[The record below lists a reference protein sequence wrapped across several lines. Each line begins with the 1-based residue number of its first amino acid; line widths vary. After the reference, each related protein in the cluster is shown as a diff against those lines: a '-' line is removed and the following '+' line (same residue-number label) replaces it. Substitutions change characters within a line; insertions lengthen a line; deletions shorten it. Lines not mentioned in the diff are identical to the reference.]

1 MSMRFNSGQERAL
14 AKIRRGQPLTADDKV
29 NTITSREELDAYED
43 GLKRRKALTADD
55 MAAILRRRG
64 ELPA

>member
-1 MSMRFNSGQERAL
+1 MTLRINPAQERAL

-29 NTITSREELDAYED
+29 NTITSLPELDAYMD
-43 GLKRRKALTADD
+43 GLKRRGALTGDD

-64 ELPA
+64 ELSI

>member
-1 MSMRFNSGQERAL
+1 MRINPAQERAL
-14 AKIRRGQPLTADDKV
+14 AKIRRGQPLTADDRV
-29 NTITSREELDAYED
+29 NMITSREELDACWA
-43 GLKRRKALTADD
+43 GLKSRGALTTDD

>member
-1 MSMRFNSGQERAL
+1 MRINPAQERAP
-14 AKIRRGQPLTADDKV
+14 AKIRRGQPLTADDRV
-29 NTITSREELDAYED
+29 NMITSREELDAYWA
-43 GLKRRKALTADD
+43 GLKSRGVLTTDD